1 MRTGYQP
8 PDYYNCDE
16 LFTEEELLA
25 RDSVRDFVTDKI
37 VPIIGKHWG
46 DGTFP
51 TELVPEM
58 GELGLFGANLHGY
71 GCAGV
76 SHTAYGLMMQELER
90 GDSGVRSFVSV
101 QGALCM
107 YPIYAHGSDAQKDRW
122 LPAMAK
128 GEAIGCFGLTEP
140 DFGSNPTGMLTRAR
154 RDGDSWILNGR
165 KRWITNA
172 QNCHV
177 AIVWAKDD
185 DGMVRGFLV
194 ENGTPGLE
202 VQEVAE
208 KMSLR
213 ASATGE
219 LILEDV
225 RIPADNVLPNVQGMR
240 GPLSCLNQ
248 ARYGIAW
255 GAVGAAQAVFDE
267 ARSYALDRI
276 QFGSPIARFQL
287 VQAKLAQMLTDIT
300 AAQLICAR
308 LGRLKEAGTMRHQHV
323 SLAKRNNVKIALDA
337 ARNARDILGAN
348 GITLE
353 YGAGRH
359 MCNLE
364 TVSTYEGTHDI
375 HTLILGADIT
385 GLPAFTATDEPAP
398 T

>member
-1 MRTGYQP
+1 MRSGYQP
-8 PDYYNCDE
+8 PDYYDCDE

-25 RDSVRDFVTDKI
+25 RDSVRSFVTDK
-37 VPIIGKHWG
+37 VLPTIGAHWAA
-46 DGTFP
+46 GTFP
-51 TELVPEM
+51 GELVPEM
-58 GELGLFGANLHGY
+58 ADLGLFGANLEGY

-90 GDSGVRSFVSV
+90 GDSGVRSYVSV

-107 YPIYAHGSDAQKDRW
+107 FPIHAYGSDAQKDRW
-122 LPAMAK
+122 LPAMAR
-128 GEAIGCFGLTEP
+128 GEAVGCFGLTEP
-140 DFGSNPTGMLTRAR
+140 DYGSNPTGMITRAR
-154 RDGDSWILNGR
+154 RDGDHWVLNGR

-172 QNCHV
+172 QNSHV

-185 DGMVRGFLV
+185 EGVVRGFLV
-194 ENGTPGLE
+194 ERDTPGLE
-202 VQEVAE
+202 VTEVAE

-219 LILEDV
+219 LILEDA
-225 RIPADNVLPNVQGMR
+225 RIAADSVLPGVRGMK

-276 QFGSPIARFQL
+276 QFGTPIARFQL
-287 VQAKLAQMLTDIT
+287 VQAKLAQILTDIT
-300 AAQLICAR
+300 ASQLICAR
-308 LGRLKEAGTMRHQHV
+308 LGRLKEAGKMRHQQV
-323 SLAKRNNVKIALDA
+323 SLAKRNNVKMALDA
-337 ARNARDILGAN
+337 ARTARDILGAN

-364 TVSTYEGTHDI
+364 TVYTYEGTHDI

-385 GLPAFTATDEPAP
+385 GLPAFSATD
-398 T
+398 

>member
-1 MRTGYQP
+1 MRSGYQP
-8 PDYYNCDE
+8 PDYYDCDE

-25 RDSVRDFVTDKI
+25 RDSVRSFVTDK
-37 VPIIGKHWG
+37 VLPTIGEHWAA
-46 DGTFP
+46 GTFP
-51 TELVPEM
+51 DELVPEM
-58 GELGLFGANLHGY
+58 ADLGLFGANLQGY

-90 GDSGVRSFVSV
+90 GDSGVRSYVSV

-107 YPIYAHGSDAQKDRW
+107 FPIHAYGSEAQKQRW
-122 LPAMAK
+122 LPAMAR
-128 GEAIGCFGLTEP
+128 GEAVGCFGLTEP
-140 DFGSNPTGMLTRAR
+140 DYGSNPTGMITRAR
-154 RDGDSWILNGR
+154 RDGDHWVLNGR

-185 DGMVRGFLV
+185 EDVVRGFLV
-194 ENGTPGLE
+194 ERDTPGLE
-202 VQEVAE
+202 ITEVAE

-225 RIPADNVLPNVQGMR
+225 RIAEDCVLPGVRGMK

-276 QFGSPIARFQL
+276 QFGTPIARFQL
-287 VQAKLAQMLTDIT
+287 VQAKLAQVLTDIT
-300 AAQLICAR
+300 AGQLICAR
-308 LGRLKEAGTMRHQHV
+308 LGRLKEAGKMRHQQV
-323 SLAKRNNVKIALDA
+323 SLAKRNNVKMALDA
-337 ARNARDILGAN
+337 ARTARDILGAN

-364 TVSTYEGTHDI
+364 TVYTYEGTHDI
-375 HTLILGADIT
+375 HTLIVGQDIT
-385 GLPAFTATDEPAP
+385 GLAAFE
-398 T
+398 

>member
-1 MRTGYQP
+1 MLTGYQA
-8 PDYYNCDE
+8 PDFYACDE
-16 LFTEEELLA
+16 LFDDEELLA
-25 RDSVRDFVTDKI
+25 RDSVRSFVTDRI
-37 VPIIGKHWG
+37 MPVIGEHWG
-46 DGTFP
+46 AGTFP
-51 TELVPEM
+51 MDLVPEM
-58 GELGLFGANLHGY
+58 ADLGLFGANLQGY

-107 YPIYAHGSDAQKDRW
+107 FPIHAYGSDAQKDRW
-122 LPAMAK
+122 LPAMAR
-128 GEAIGCFGLTEP
+128 GEAVGCFGLTEP
-140 DFGSNPTGMLTRAR
+140 DYGSNPTGMITRAR
-154 RDGDSWILNGR
+154 RDGDSWVLNGR

-172 QNCHV
+172 QHCQV

-185 DGMVRGFLV
+185 EGMVRGFLV
-194 ENGTPGLE
+194 ESGTPGLE

-225 RIPADNVLPNVQGMR
+225 RIPADSVLPGVQGMK

-255 GAVGAAQAVFDE
+255 GAVGAAQACFDE
-267 ARSYALDRI
+267 ARRYALDRI
-276 QFGSPIARFQL
+276 QFGTPIARFQL

-308 LGRLKEAGTMRHQHV
+308 LGRIKEAGKMRHQQV
-323 SLAKRNNVKIALDA
+323 SLAKRNNVSIALNA
-337 ARNARDILGAN
+337 ARTARDILGAN
-348 GITLE
+348 GITLD

-364 TVSTYEGTHDI
+364 TVYTYEGTHDI

-385 GLPAFTATDEPAP
+385 GLPAFSATDP